1 MLASRSA
8 PAEFTIVSSMPVRL
22 LATPEPQRL
31 VATCAALKLPLLVV
45 HDPPPDATTFVP
57 PPGVTAVEIFE
68 AAPYLR
74 PLMRPGSIIDVFYN
88 ETNAAE
94 PFERHMRYHG
104 IASAKLLVRK
114 VAAMAYALRRARRD
128 TAVIWADADVELL
141 RPPDAAFL
149 RFVAAR
155 DVSYVPFVQKKQD
168 RSAELR
174 DARWRVDSGVMA
186 FRAGDAAIG
195 LVTSA
200 LGLYG
205 GGMLRLSRRCRTPV
219 TGAGRSI
226 LLRRIALQEEAAW
239 GRDCPRW
246 LTANLFLNDVYVWA
260 LLLHAAAANATG
272 PLPPA
277 LASELGGFDA
287 SRLSQGWL
295 AYNFSRQ
302 RVYAG
307 RKKVHYPTFAA
318 PGATAWTSPFDLRDY
333 ALHHIQTGPYSAVRN
348 VQQRVH
354 NRTAKMGRLESWLR
368 IPGSGFVARP
378 DAETVDF
385 RPARRLQNS
394 E

>member
-1 MLASRSA
+1 MLASSA

-22 LATPEPQRL
+22 LTTPEPQRL

-45 HDPPPDATTFVP
+45 HDPPSDATLFVP

-168 RSAELR
+168 RSTELR
-174 DARWRVDSGVMA
+174 DAR
-186 FRAGDAAIG
+186 
-195 LVTSA
+195 
-200 LGLYG
+200 
-205 GGMLRLSRRCRTPV
+205 
-219 TGAGRSI
+219 
-226 LLRRIALQEEAAW
+226 
-239 GRDCPRW
+239 
-246 LTANLFLNDVYVWA
+246 
-260 LLLHAAAANATG
+260 
-272 PLPPA
+272 
-277 LASELGGFDA
+277 
-287 SRLSQGWL
+287 
-295 AYNFSRQ
+295 
-302 RVYAG
+302 
-307 RKKVHYPTFAA
+307 
-318 PGATAWTSPFDLRDY
+318 
-333 ALHHIQTGPYSAVRN
+333 
-348 VQQRVH
+348 
-354 NRTAKMGRLESWLR
+354 
-368 IPGSGFVARP
+368 
-378 DAETVDF
+378 
-385 RPARRLQNS
+385 
-394 E
+394 